1 MIYHYIKVALRN
13 LLKYKGQTFISILG
27 LAVGLFCFSL
37 CNYLVRHWI
46 SEDDGFRN
54 KSRIA
59 EIVLETNNNYLI
71 SGTPSYIGPELRE
84 KQIGLIERITV
95 ASYAHLE
102 DFQVEISEGKELP
115 YEVYTL
121 ETDTNFLS
129 VFGIPL
135 TQGNLPL
142 INKQPNTILLTE
154 SATKRLFKDKM
165 PIGNKVTGKDGIVY
179 TIGGVIGDLPKN
191 NSLSARPIEA
201 LTLSVL
207 DGQLAKREKFHTGN
221 DTYALLIPGFKVA
234 DLEAQLRILD
244 CKTML
249 FDKDPNPIKAY
260 SFGKKKYLNSGYLIL
275 YGFIFFIG
283 LLVLLSSLLNYFS
296 FLTGSFFNRMKEFS
310 IRKEIGGG
318 RTQLFCL
325 LLTEMLLSLL
335 VAGIIALCLS
345 EVFIPGFQ
353 FSLYKLQ
360 IDFDLYVLSLH
371 ILEYLLIS
379 AGIAILICW
388 LISLRIDRKSLQ
400 EGINFSRHRVRN
412 TLLGIQF
419 FISLLF
425 LSGAAIAIFQSKE
438 GEKQFLN
445 TLSSEE
451 KERVFFVKTDYSCI
465 ADQQEIFLSKL
476 KATSMIE
483 DILRVQNKLTDASIT
498 TYGWDKEPGKSHG
511 SVLFVSE
518 NIDSFLRLKPAIGTL
533 ALSPHTVLINKEL
546 SAEMNDNPVG
556 RAMSFGADPNEYQI
570 QGVLSS
576 VLFYV
581 GSSGST
587 RSLVIRHLEK
597 GGNCYIKVQAGKEE
611 AGRKIIVE
619 ALKEILPASIQPQ
632 VTTLKTECDSSQA
645 MERMMSQIFSFFAII
660 CLIITLLGTYSAI
673 SLDTERRRKEVAIRK
688 VNGASLKTLIFLFAK
703 MYIRLLLVAALFA
716 FPLVWIGA
724 NALLNSWIVR
734 FNFSNPCLW
743 IGLLA
748 IIAFITGLTI
758 LSRILQI
765 TRVNPAEVIKS
776 E

>member
-37 CNYLVRHWI
+37 CNYLVRYWI
-46 SEDDGFRN
+46 SEDDGFKN

-59 EIVLETNNNYLI
+59 EIVLETNNNHLI

-84 KQIGLIERITV
+84 KQIGAIERITV
-95 ASYAHLE
+95 ASYARLQ

-135 TQGNLPL
+135 VQGNLPL
-142 INKQPNTILLTE
+142 INRQPNTILLTE

-165 PIGNKVTGKDGIVY
+165 PIGNKVTGKDGTVY
-179 TIGGVIGDLPKN
+179 TILGIIGDLPQN

-207 DGQLAKREKFHTGN
+207 DGQLAKREEFHTGN

-260 SFGKKKYLNSGYLIL
+260 SFGKKKYLTSGYLIL

-318 RTQLFCL
+318 RTQLFYL

-345 EVFIPGFQ
+345 ELFIPDFQ
-353 FSLYKLQ
+353 FSLFKLQ
-360 IDFDLYVLSLH
+360 IDFNLYVLSLH

-388 LISLRIDRKSLQ
+388 LISLRIYRKSLQ

-419 FISLLF
+419 FITLLF

-438 GEKQFLN
+438 GERQFLN
-445 TLSSEE
+445 TLSGEE
-451 KERVFFVKTDYSCI
+451 KERIFFVKTDYSCI
-465 ADQQEIFLSKL
+465 ADQQEIFISKL
-476 KATSMIE
+476 KTNSIIE
-483 DILRVQNKLTDASIT
+483 DILRVQNKLTDARIT
-498 TYGWDKEPGKSHG
+498 TYGWDKQLGKSHG
-511 SVLFVSE
+511 AVLLVSE
-518 NIDSFLRLKPAIGTL
+518 NFASFLRLKPSVGTL
-533 ALSPHTVLINKEL
+533 ELNPHTILINKEL
-546 SAEMNDNPVG
+546 SAELNDNPVG
-556 RAMSFGADPNEYQI
+556 KAISFGADPNEYQI

-576 VLFYV
+576 ILFYV
-581 GSSGST
+581 GSGGST
-587 RSLVIRHLEK
+587 RSLAIRQLEK

-611 AGRKIIVE
+611 ESRKIIVE
-619 ALKEILPASIQPQ
+619 TLKEILPASIEPQ
-632 VTTLKTECDSSQA
+632 VTTLKAECDSSQA

-688 VNGASLKTLIFLFAK
+688 VNGASLKILIFLFVK
-703 MYIRLLLVAALFA
+703 MYIRLLLVAAIFA

-758 LSRILQI
+758 IFRILQI
-765 TRVNPAEVIKS
+765 TRVNPAKVIKS